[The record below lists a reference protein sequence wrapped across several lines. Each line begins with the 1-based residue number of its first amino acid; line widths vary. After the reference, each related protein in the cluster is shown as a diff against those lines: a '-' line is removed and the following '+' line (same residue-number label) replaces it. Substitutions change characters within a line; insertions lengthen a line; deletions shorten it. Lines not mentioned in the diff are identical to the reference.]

1 MKILLADRHPEVR
14 SALRLILERIP
25 AVTTL
30 AEANSLAEALAQC
43 AADAPDLV
51 LFDLDLAAPSRARQQ
66 PLADLVHIF
75 QRLCPSA
82 RLVAMS
88 SRFEAKREVL
98 EAGADGFISKTDP
111 PDIVLDGILRFLENP
126 SDQKN

>member
-1 MKILLADRHPEVR
+1 MKILLADPHPEVR

-25 AVTTL
+25 AVT
-30 AEANSLAEALAQC
+30 AVSEANSLVEALAQC
-43 AADAPDLV
+43 AQEAPGLV

-66 PLADLVHIF
+66 PLSDLVRIF

-88 SRFEAKREVL
+88 SRFEAQRAAL

-111 PDIVLDGILRFLENP
+111 PDAVLASILRFLEN
-126 SDQKN
+126 QTETKN